1 MPQLP
6 RVEYHEQEKEEEIN
20 DKKWLQQPMKC
31 LSLTFKEQKHS
42 TPDTNF
48 VSIVLYGVR
57 LKYNGASDKKLSMQK
72 CILPLTIL
80 EDSPPLDIGVGL
92 QKFGVFLHPTIA
104 LPSKMPLVKRQSHS
118 HLKSLWPRG

>member
-42 TPDTNF
+42 TPDKNF

-92 QKFGVFLHPTIA
+92 HLHSSRPNWHA
-104 LPSKMPLVKRQSHS
+104 NDVGPVHGDAQP
-118 HLKSLWPRG
+118 